1 MIGFDSGAPWVRKFG
16 YLCIQ
21 EILVRT
27 ELPVNIRLFMLADVK
42 CFTSLTLG
50 RTRKFIPPPW
60 YKGGGG
66 GWNPS
71 TEFLICCSILKHL
84 TFSGKSLIFLT
95 RGSIFYGWWRCWR
108 PVTSPTMVAI
118 LDFTE
123 NWKTG

>member
-1 MIGFDSGAPWVRKFG
+1 MGKKIWLSTHPRNFGSDRIVRQHPPLHVG
-16 YLCIQ
+16 GC
-21 EILVRT
+21 E
-27 ELPVNIRLFMLADVK
+27 

-66 GWNPS
+66 GWDPS

-95 RGSIFYGWWRCWR
+95 RGSIF
-108 PVTSPTMVAI
+108 
-118 LDFTE
+118 
-123 NWKTG
+123 